1 MMGYDPENSEAA
13 VANTDEEKN
22 QAVREKFQKMKLT
35 DEQKAELTKL
45 SEELQSRHVD
55 GSKPKYSAKDTE
67 NMLQKADQINKSK
80 KYTAHKMDF
89 TKPIETTDLEGI
101 QIINLDQAIELDT
114 ECMNCHMMGK
124 TRMCTCSIPYFKEI
138 IVIAF
143 TCEYCLH
150 RETEVKTGGGIPE
163 KGRVYTINVKTIDDL
178 NRDLFK
184 SETAE
189 IEIPEI
195 GCVVVSGSLGGIL
208 STVEGV
214 LEKVF

>member
-1 MMGYDPENSEAA
+1 LPFTFEIEDPAGNSYVKNVHFPKADANLKIEKFNRTLEQLKMMGYDPENSEAA

-101 QIINLDQAIELDT
+101 
-114 ECMNCHMMGK
+114 
-124 TRMCTCSIPYFKEI
+124 
-138 IVIAF
+138 
-143 TCEYCLH
+143 
-150 RETEVKTGGGIPE
+150 
-163 KGRVYTINVKTIDDL
+163 
-178 NRDLFK
+178 
-184 SETAE
+184 
-189 IEIPEI
+189 
-195 GCVVVSGSLGGIL
+195 
-208 STVEGV
+208 
-214 LEKVF
+214 